1 MESYSKKVKNVLV
14 NTPVKKN
21 CCKRIWEDV
30 MSLDS
35 YEDIGA
41 RCERIRNLSV
51 HLKCNGCHSRLL
63 AALFSRYGTVTDP
76 SKQYHLEFSFDFPE
90 EREAVRNIL
99 VDEGFD
105 MTSAERKGRDILYV
119 KDSSKIE
126 DFFAMIGATT
136 VAFDLMNTKIIHE
149 MRGTANR
156 LMNCDIANINKSIAA
171 AEQLVSMISE
181 MEKSGYLKSLPAEL
195 YATAKLRLENTQAS
209 MAELGAMHE
218 PQISKSGV
226 NHRLEKIKGYYTKY
240 KSEN

>member
-1 MESYSKKVKNVLV
+1 MESYSKKVKNVLI

-30 MSLDS
+30 ISLDTFDNLD
-35 YEDIGA
+35 EL
-41 RCERIRNLSV
+41 CERIKNLSV
-51 HLKCNGCHSRLL
+51 HLKCNGCHSRML
-63 AALFSRYGTVTDP
+63 AALFVRYGTVTDP
-76 SKQYHLEFSFDFPE
+76 AKQYHLEFSFE
-90 EREAVRNIL
+90 TKKERDAVLELLKN
-99 VDEGFD
+99 EGFE
-105 MTSAERKGRDILYV
+105 MTEAERKGREILYV